1 MDNFREFLKIENV
14 DETRVKSIE
23 INEHKTAHFI
33 FHENQR
39 IIKGKVTS
47 ASIKPE
53 AMILEVDDEYYYY
66 PINSHQIN
74 KRAVENFSKYLI
86 KYYFKYF

>member
-1 MDNFREFLKIENV
+1 MDKFNEIFEIENI

-33 FHENQR
+33 FHENQK
-39 IIKGKVTS
+39 IIKGKITS
-47 ASIKPE
+47 ASINPE
-53 AMILEVDDEYYYY
+53 AMILEVNDEYYYY
-66 PINSHQIN
+66 PIKNNQIN
-74 KRAVENFSKYLI
+74 ENIIEKFSKYLI